1 MNFTGISCRIGI
13 PQLWNVSVDSNRAF
27 FRAGFFRAVY
37 FIVQSFFRDEY
48 FIVKDPKARLP
59 RQLVS

>member
-1 MNFTGISCRIGI
+1 MNFMGISCRIGI

-27 FRAGFFRAVY
+27 FRAEY